1 MFHAALHAYVLI
13 LRSANLTDGKF
24 GGVERGNGGELNQ
37 CVGQDICDGAQQQ
50 SDLAALDGLFPALF
64 R

>member
-1 MFHAALHAYVLI
+1 M
-13 LRSANLTDGKF
+13 TDGKF

-50 SDLAALDGLFPALF
+50 SDFAAPDGLFPALF